1 MNRQNR
7 NRQQQNQNNQE
18 GDEQQQQPRQRNRIQ
33 GPTSALSSFL
43 REHGIH
49 IENRSRRRR
58 QEERE
63 ERQQQQQQV
72 PENTSASDNN
82 NTTLP
87 VESTSASSSTTG
99 TPEPASTTT
108 TSILYA
114 PRQRRRQLNAAA
126 TQLIEA
132 AQATC
137 SSSSSSSLANKKKGK
152 RKRPSS
158 DSESDSDYDDGSET
172 DSGPGSSSNRRP
184 FRERRNEIVFCD
196 KCKGR
201 FARPVNSGNDIETE
215 NVCPPCTSG
224 ETPNKKRK
232 KTAVRRRVNG
242 VALGHNKVPSLQDTC
257 IMVVARYIDDV
268 EAFGEIGPANLDKL
282 SKIISKNRKLTSHTA
297 RLFMEPTSRD
307 LALYDCTN
315 IDETGLS
322 NISHFCAQLK
332 SLKLIY
338 CGQMT
343 SKVLDIYQSHLKN
356 LQSIELSGPYL
367 VTKDAWI
374 DFFKTVG
381 KRLEV
386 FKLSHSF
393 RFNRECLE
401 ALAVHCPDLKELE
414 FSRLNMMQNNWMEVI
429 QNFKHLKTLK
439 LAWPDPKQPKITSK
453 SLVSFLNSSGQEL
466 VKLSFAGLTLVDDQ
480 VLLDGLLENCP
491 KLKILN
497 LRGCE
502 GITSEGIQKLFNGW
516 NQFLQDN
523 EEKENEEHEGDHGIP
538 VIQKK
543 NQGLV
548 RLNVSR
554 ILDLDDDAL
563 KAILIHSSKTLEKL
577 NLHSLDKISARG
589 LEMIAGKYPSDDGN
603 TMSGMKACEKLKNVN
618 CGFIRSMDD
627 LVLKL
632 LIEKCI
638 SLERIDVWGC
648 NQLTSQITAAKTY
661 IVGRELESAQQ

>member
-7 NRQQQNQNNQE
+7 NRQQQEQNNQE
-18 GDEQQQQPRQRNRIQ
+18 GDEQPQQPRQRNRIQ

-63 ERQQQQQQV
+63 ERQQQQQEQTT
-72 PENTSASDNN
+72 ENASTSDNN
-82 NTTLP
+82 NTTPP

-158 DSESDSDYDDGSET
+158 DSDSDSDYDNGSET
-172 DSGPGSSSNRRP
+172 DGGPESSSNRRRP

-201 FARPVNSGNDIETE
+201 FARPVRSGNDIETE
-215 NVCPPCTSG
+215 NICPPCTSG

-232 KTAVRRRVNG
+232 KTAAKRRING
-242 VALGHNKVPSLQDTC
+242 VALGQNKVPSLQDTC

-268 EAFGEIGPANLDKL
+268 EAFGEIGPVNLDKL

-322 NISHFCAQLK
+322 NIAHFCAQLK

-401 ALAVHCPDLKELE
+401 ALAVYCPDLKELE
-414 FSRLNMMQNNWMEVI
+414 FSRLNMMQDNWMEVI

-502 GITSEGIQKLFNGW
+502 RITSEGIQKLFNEW

-523 EEKENEEHEGDHGIP
+523 EEKENEEHDGDHGIP

-543 NQGLV
+543 NQGLI

-554 ILDLDDDAL
+554 VLDLDDDAL
-563 KAILIHSSKTLEKL
+563 KAILMHSSKTLEKL

-589 LEMIAGKYPSDDGN
+589 LEMIAGKYSLDDGN
-603 TMSGMKACEKLKNVN
+603 TMSGMKACEKLKKLN

-648 NQLTSQITAAKTY
+648 NQVKKK
-661 IVGRELESAQQ
+661 EK